1 VSPTFSSSNFTRRLG
16 TNNFES
22 TVALEPFETRAAFH
36 LWTAISRNVMPIQK
50 SRALIS
56 WPIKK
61 NSEIDLSA
69 NQKIHEVTVLRI
81 KGEHKTGAREYI
93 ALISIMVWLFRET
106 RADKESPDLKFL
118 QVPRRRGECY

>member
-1 VSPTFSSSNFTRRLG
+1 
-16 TNNFES
+16 
-22 TVALEPFETRAAFH
+22 
-36 LWTAISRNVMPIQK
+36 MPIQK